1 MLKFVQ
7 ICLALQNVHSKV
19 SAKES
24 HKTVHSEEPYILVN
38 KYVKFHLTAI
48 LCSPKGILH
57 RDLKTQNIFLTSKG
71 IVKLGDFG
79 ISKVLG
85 ADQAMARSM
94 VGTPYYLSPEMC
106 EVGNRNSTTWTLVL
120 LKERINSTFMLTTV
134 CIQDKPY
141 GPKSDVWALGCVL
154 YELCT
159 LRHAFDGGSLPALVI
174 KILRLS

>member
-1 MLKFVQ
+1 MQGEISRLHCTGVLCAVQ
-7 ICLALQNVHSKV
+7 
-19 SAKES
+19 
-24 HKTVHSEEPYILVN
+24 
-38 KYVKFHLTAI
+38 
-48 LCSPKGILH
+48 GILH

-106 EVGNRNSTTWTLVL
+106 EVCNKSSTIFAHLFIKDRSDPEL
-120 LKERINSTFMLTTV
+120 LLISMCL
-134 CIQDKPY
+134 QDKPY

-174 KILRLS
+174 KILRSR